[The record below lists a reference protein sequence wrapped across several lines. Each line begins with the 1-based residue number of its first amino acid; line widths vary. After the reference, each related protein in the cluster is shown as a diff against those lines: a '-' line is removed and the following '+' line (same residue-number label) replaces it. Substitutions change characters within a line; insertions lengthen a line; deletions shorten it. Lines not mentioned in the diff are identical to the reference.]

1 MAQLKQEHKTDLG
14 LRSPKLISMA
24 HDDNERTGKQN
35 QVINNK
41 NKSVE
46 SKKHKIKLALTANIL
61 IVQGYE

>member
-1 MAQLKQEHKTDLG
+1 
-14 LRSPKLISMA
+14 MA

-61 IVQGYE
+61 IVQSYE